1 MMRIKNI
8 NILCMAVFALALS
21 SCRVELECDIYESSA
36 LSFDPVVVPVECISK
51 SSAPVDGLNDEL
63 SLSTEGGDW
72 SLPISLQEKDNLS
85 FPFTETRAG
94 DDKLHGTLSEFYT
107 VAWNSNATTKFIP
120 SYSRVYK
127 NDGIWT
133 TSQHYNWTD
142 FDVKTFYAYG
152 NNGDGQIVTSPGATK
167 QRLEYTVN
175 PDASK
180 QSDIILGYYKGDGG
194 KSPNGNP
201 LATASVSFSHPLTA
215 VEFKKG
221 PMDGVTSIKQI
232 QLENV
237 YGHGIVEHTG
247 NALFSWSARETPITV
262 SQSSDAGLSIDDG
275 GIIGQPFVLIPQGL
289 ASQPVVLRVKV
300 TTTSGDVDLITKLD
314 TGEWA
319 AGKVNI
325 YTLGFNGKEVF
336 ISGDKIN
343 DFQFVNCGIVS
354 ENIRAVIC
362 SNWYNGSGEIVAPCQ
377 ILSVDESW
385 TLHSDGYY
393 YFNRQLLA
401 GEYSGTILSEF
412 SKPTP
417 PAGYEEAD
425 LIVDVVVQAY

>member
-1 MMRIKNI
+1 
-8 NILCMAVFALALS
+8 MAVFALALS

-51 SSAPVDGLNDEL
+51 SSVDTDEFIDEISIAAEDEEL
-63 SLSTEGGDW
+63 
-72 SLPISLQEKDNLS
+72 SLPISLQVKDNLS
-85 FPFTETRAG
+85 FPFSETRAG

-107 VAWNSNATTKFIP
+107 LAWNSNSTTKFITD
-120 SYSRVYK
+120 YCRVYK
-127 NDGIWT
+127 DDGIWT
-133 TSQHYNWTD
+133 TSQSYKWTD

-152 NNGDGQIVTSPGATK
+152 NNGDGQLVTNPDATK
-167 QRLEYTVN
+167 QSMEYTVN
-175 PDASK
+175 SDASK
-180 QSDIILGYYKGDGG
+180 QSDVILGYYKGDGG

-201 LATASVSFSHPLTA
+201 LATASISFSHPLTA
-215 VEFKKG
+215 VEFKNCS
-221 PMDGVTSIKQI
+221 MDGVTSIKQI

-237 YGHGIVEHTG
+237 YGHGVVEHTG
-247 NALFSWSARETPITV
+247 NALFSWSTRETPITV
-262 SQSSDAGLSIDDG
+262 SQGADSGLSVDDS

-289 ASQPVVLRVKV
+289 ASQPVILRVTV
-300 TTTSGDVDLITKLD
+300 TTSSGDVDLITKLD
-314 TGEWA
+314 AGEWA

-325 YTLGFNGKEVF
+325 YTLGFKGKDVVIAGEE
-336 ISGDKIN
+336 ID
-343 DFQFVNCGIVS
+343 DFQLVNCGIVS
-354 ENIRAVIC
+354 ENIRVAIC

-377 ILSVDESW
+377 ILPVDGSW

-393 YFNRQLLA
+393 YLNRQLLA

-417 PAGYEEAD
+417 PAGYEEAY